1 MIPRELRQNNIV
13 KIRTKFLIKS
23 KSSIKNVPKGI
34 NNIRYIII
42 KYFINKVLSPS
53 IKFPPLIK
61 TIKQNV
67 TKALLKYVFD
77 NKLSTNS
84 IFVVLI
90 SKFKTCEKKIIK
102 INCKKNLKLTL
113 LSFFR
118 SDKSLLKKW
127 KINREISSIHLLSKK
142 NDKIKIE

>member
-1 MIPRELRQNNIV
+1 MPSELRQNNIV
-13 KIRTKFLIKS
+13 KIKIKFLIKF
-23 KSSIKNVPKGI
+23 KSSITNVSKGI
-34 NNIRYIII
+34 NSIRYRII

-67 TKALLKYVFD
+67 TNTLFKYLFD
-77 NKLSTNS
+77 NKVSTNS

-90 SKFKTCEKKIIK
+90 SIFKICEKKSIK
-102 INCKKNLKLTL
+102 IICKKNLKLTL

-118 SDKSLLKKW
+118 SDKKPIK
-127 KINREISSIHLLSKK
+127 
-142 NDKIKIE
+142 KIESK

>member
-1 MIPRELRQNNIV
+1 MPSELRQNNIV
-13 KIRTKFLIKS
+13 KIRIKFLIKFM
-23 KSSIKNVPKGI
+23 SSIKNVSKGI

-67 TKALLKYVFD
+67 TNILFKYVFD
-77 NKLSTNS
+77 NKVSKNS

-90 SKFKTCEKKIIK
+90 SIFKICEKKSIK
-102 INCKKNLKLTL
+102 IICKKNLKLTL
-113 LSFFR
+113 LSFFK
-118 SDKSLLKKW
+118 SDKKPIK
-127 KINREISSIHLLSKK
+127 
-142 NDKIKIE
+142 KIENK

>member
-90 SKFKTCEKKIIK
+90 SKFKTCEKK
-102 INCKKNLKLTL
+102 NN
-113 LSFFR
+113 
-118 SDKSLLKKW
+118 
-127 KINREISSIHLLSKK
+127 
-142 NDKIKIE
+142 

>member
-1 MIPRELRQNNIV
+1 MPSELRQNNIV
-13 KIRTKFLIKS
+13 KIRIKFLIKFM
-23 KSSIKNVPKGI
+23 SSIKNVSKGI

-67 TKALLKYVFD
+67 TNTLFKYVFD
-77 NKLSTNS
+77 NKVSTNS

-90 SKFKTCEKKIIK
+90 SIFKICEKKSIK
-102 INCKKNLKLTL
+102 IICKKNLKLTL
-113 LSFFR
+113 LSFLR
-118 SDKSLLKKW
+118 SDK
-127 KINREISSIHLLSKK
+127 K
-142 NDKIKIE
+142 NNKKIENK